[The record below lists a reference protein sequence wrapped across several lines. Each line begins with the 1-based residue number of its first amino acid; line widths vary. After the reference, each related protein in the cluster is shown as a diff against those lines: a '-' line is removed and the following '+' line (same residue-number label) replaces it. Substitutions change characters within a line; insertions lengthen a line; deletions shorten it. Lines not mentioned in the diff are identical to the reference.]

1 MINPF
6 FEETEENLTPV
17 GRGRGIR
24 RLRGDERDL
33 DLRSLPGDIQPLL
46 GEAPGEFRFAGS
58 KIKGLSQLDP
68 TIFAKLFP

>member
-1 MINPF
+1 MINPL
-6 FEETEENLTPV
+6 TEEEDLNFSSE

-24 RLRGDERDL
+24 RLPGDEDL
-33 DLRSLPGDIQPLL
+33 RLRSLPGDIEPFV
-46 GEAPGEFRFAGS
+46 GAAPGEFRFAGS

>member
-1 MINPF
+1 MINPL
-6 FEETEENLTPV
+6 TEEQDFNFSSE

-24 RLRGDERDL
+24 RLRGDEDL
-33 DLRSLPGDIQPLL
+33 RLRSLPGDIEPFI
-46 GEAPGEFRFAGS
+46 GAAPGEFRFAGS